1 MHSDHTCA
9 CVPVAAA
16 LHVCP
21 RVKTGTQVC
30 ACVCVPEHVSARV
43 CAQWLDGVP
52 APGLT
57 ATSCLEPLR
66 WDPPGL
72 SPGAGVWGEACGGEH
87 GASQPF
93 ITRLPR

>member
-30 ACVCVPEHVSARV
+30 ACVCVPEHVSARM

-52 APGLT
+52 APGLQPRP
-57 ATSCLEPLR
+57 AWNR
-66 WDPPGL
+66 F
-72 SPGAGVWGEACGGEH
+72 AG
-87 GASQPF
+87 
-93 ITRLPR
+93 IPRG